1 MQDFRAEKRRQIE
14 GRNVVLACSLPPV
27 EDSCR
32 TENVKSSIQHYI
44 SNTLHAF
51 AYCLMDSNEIICIL
65 VYVH

>member
-44 SNTLHAF
+44 
-51 AYCLMDSNEIICIL
+51 CLLFDGFK
-65 VYVH
+65 